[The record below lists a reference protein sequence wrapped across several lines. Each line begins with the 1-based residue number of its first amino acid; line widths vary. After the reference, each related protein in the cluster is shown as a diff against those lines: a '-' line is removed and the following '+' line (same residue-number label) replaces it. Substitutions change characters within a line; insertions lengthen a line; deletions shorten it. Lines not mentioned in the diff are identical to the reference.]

1 MARSF
6 TWFEKFGEVMEALP
20 AENQAEFA
28 LAIVRYGSLGEEP
41 EFDSPLMAAL
51 FTAIREDVD
60 NSLTKR
66 ASASK
71 GGRPPKAGKQQ
82 AETNGGGNAE
92 TGSAKPET
100 KPETNEKPNPE
111 TGSEVSETSAKPVSE
126 TGFEKPK
133 TQSNT
138 VQANTVQA
146 NTSQTRENQAKPRGR
161 ALSGGRPGGQRLRGV
176 RRRMH
181 RRVQRRNRLGLP
193 LGRRREAGARPS
205 PHVRRRAHRGRRQG
219 RRAPQARRVALLEA
233 HGAAH
238 PAGDAVRREV
248 RELSEREGGRP
259 CRRWRLCFRVLSF
272 PQPR

>member
-92 TGSAKPET
+92 TGSAKPKT
-100 KPETNEKPNPE
+100 KDKPKPET
-111 TGSEVSETSAKPVSE
+111 GFGVSETKDEQVSE
-126 TGFEKPK
+126 TGSAKPK

-146 NTSQTRENQAKPRGR
+146 NTSQTRENQAKPNQEDECFPEDDPDGNAFAEFAAGCIDAFNAETGSDYRWGG
-161 ALSGGRPGGQRLRGV
+161 GGRLALDLRRMFDAGRTVDDARAVV
-176 RRRMH
+176 RRKRDEWRGSKRMAQH
-181 RRVQRRNRLGLP
+181 IRPETLFGEKFESYLNEKGADHAD
-193 LGRRREAGARPS
+193 AGVYAS
-205 PHVRRRAHRGRRQG
+205 A
-219 RRAPQARRVALLEA
+219 
-233 HGAAH
+233 
-238 PAGDAVRREV
+238 
-248 RELSEREGGRP
+248 
-259 CRRWRLCFRVLSF
+259 F
-272 PQPR
+272 

>member
-71 GGRPPKAGKQQ
+71 GGRPPKAEKQQ
-82 AETNGGGNAE
+82 AKTNGGGNAE
-92 TGSAKPET
+92 TGSEKPKT
-100 KPETNEKPNPE
+100 KPKPKRE
-111 TGSEVSETSAKPVSE
+111 TGLEVSETKDKPVSE
-126 TGFEKPK
+126 TGSEKPK

-138 VQANTVQA
+138 VQANT
-146 NTSQTRENQAKPRGR
+146 SQTRENQTKPNQDDAFFPEDDPEANAFAEFAAGCIDAFNDETGSDYRWGG
-161 ALSGGRPGGQRLRGV
+161 GGRLALDLRRMFDAGRTVDDARAVV
-176 RRRMH
+176 RRKRDEWRGSKRMAQH
-181 RRVQRRNRLGLP
+181 IRPETLFGEKFESYLNEKGADHAD
-193 LGRRREAGARPS
+193 AGVYAS
-205 PHVRRRAHRGRRQG
+205 A
-219 RRAPQARRVALLEA
+219 
-233 HGAAH
+233 
-238 PAGDAVRREV
+238 
-248 RELSEREGGRP
+248 
-259 CRRWRLCFRVLSF
+259 F
-272 PQPR
+272 

>member
-20 AENQAEFA
+20 DENQAEFA

-66 ASASK
+66 AS
-71 GGRPPKAGKQQ
+71 
-82 AETNGGGNAE
+82 GNAE

-111 TGSEVSETSAKPVSE
+111 TGFEVSETKEKPVSE

-146 NTSQTRENQAKPRGR
+146 STSQTRENQTKPSQDD
-161 ALSGGRPGGQRLRGV
+161 ALFPEDDPEANAFAEFAAGCIDAFNAETGSDYRWGGGGRLALDLRRMFDAGRTVDDARAVV
-176 RRRMH
+176 RRKRDEWRGSKRMAQH
-181 RRVQRRNRLGLP
+181 IRPETLFGEKFESYLNEKGADHAD
-193 LGRRREAGARPS
+193 AGVYAS
-205 PHVRRRAHRGRRQG
+205 A
-219 RRAPQARRVALLEA
+219 
-233 HGAAH
+233 
-238 PAGDAVRREV
+238 
-248 RELSEREGGRP
+248 
-259 CRRWRLCFRVLSF
+259 F
-272 PQPR
+272 

>member
-20 AENQAEFA
+20 DENQAEFA

-71 GGRPPKAGKQQ
+71 GGRPPKADKRK

-111 TGSEVSETSAKPVSE
+111 TGSEVSETNAKPVSQG
-126 TGFEKPK
+126 GFEQPE
-133 TQSNT
+133 TSAYINQAST
-138 VQANTVQA
+138 VQASTDQTKPNQDDSFFSEGDPDGCAFAEFAAGCIDAFNAETGSDYRWNGGGKLALDLRRMFDAGRTVDDA
-146 NTSQTRENQAKPRGR
+146 R
-161 ALSGGRPGGQRLRGV
+161 AVV
-176 RRRMH
+176 RRKRDEWRGSKRMAPCIRPETLFGEKFESYLNEKGADH
-181 RRVQRRNRLGLP
+181 AD
-193 LGRRREAGARPS
+193 AGVYAS
-205 PHVRRRAHRGRRQG
+205 A
-219 RRAPQARRVALLEA
+219 
-233 HGAAH
+233 
-238 PAGDAVRREV
+238 
-248 RELSEREGGRP
+248 
-259 CRRWRLCFRVLSF
+259 F
-272 PQPR
+272 

>member
-1 MARSF
+1 MARAF

-20 AENQAEFA
+20 DENQAEFA

-41 EFDSPLMAAL
+41 EFSSPLMAAL

-71 GGRPPKAGKQQ
+71 GGRPPKADKRK

-100 KPETNEKPNPE
+100 KPETNEKPNP
-111 TGSEVSETSAKPVSE
+111 E

-146 NTSQTRENQAKPRGR
+146 NTSQTRENQAKPSQEDALFPEDDPEANAFAEFAAGCIDAFNAETGSDYRWGGGGKLALDLRRMFDAGR
-161 ALSGGRPGGQRLRGV
+161 TVDDARAVV
-176 RRRMH
+176 RRKRDEWRGSKRMASCIRPETLFGEKFESYLNEKGADH
-181 RRVQRRNRLGLP
+181 AD
-193 LGRRREAGARPS
+193 AGVYAS
-205 PHVRRRAHRGRRQG
+205 A
-219 RRAPQARRVALLEA
+219 
-233 HGAAH
+233 
-238 PAGDAVRREV
+238 
-248 RELSEREGGRP
+248 
-259 CRRWRLCFRVLSF
+259 F
-272 PQPR
+272 

>member
-6 TWFEKFGEVMEALP
+6 TWFEKFGEVMETLP

-71 GGRPPKAGKQQ
+71 GGRPPKAGKRQ

-92 TGSAKPET
+92 TGSAKPKT
-100 KPETNEKPNPE
+100 KPKPKPET
-111 TGSEVSETSAKPVSE
+111 GFDVSETKDETVSE

-146 NTSQTRENQAKPRGR
+146 NTSQTRENQAKENQDAPFPEDDPDGNAFAEFAAGCIDAFNAETGSDYRWGG
-161 ALSGGRPGGQRLRGV
+161 GGRLALDLRRMFDAGRTVDDARAVV
-176 RRRMH
+176 RRKRD
-181 RRVQRRNRLGLP
+181 
-193 LGRRREAGARPS
+193 EW
-205 PHVRRRAHRGRRQG
+205 RG
-219 RRAPQARRVALLEA
+219 
-233 HGAAH
+233 
-238 PAGDAVRREV
+238 
-248 RELSEREGGRP
+248 SERMARLIRP
-259 CRRWRLCFRVLSF
+259 ETLFGEKFESYLNEKGADHADAGVYASAF
-272 PQPR
+272 

>member
-6 TWFEKFGEVMEALP
+6 TWFEKFGEVMETLP

-71 GGRPPKAGKQQ
+71 GGRPPKAGKRQ

-92 TGSAKPET
+92 TGSAKPKT
-100 KPETNEKPNPE
+100 KPKPKPET
-111 TGSEVSETSAKPVSE
+111 GFDVSETKDETVSE

-146 NTSQTRENQAKPRGR
+146 NTDQTKPNQDDAPFPEDDPEANAFAEFAAGCIDAFNDETGSDYRWGG
-161 ALSGGRPGGQRLRGV
+161 GGRLALDL
-176 RRRMH
+176 RRMFDA
-181 RRVQRRNRLGLP
+181 
-193 LGRRREAGARPS
+193 GRTVDDARAVVRHKRDEWRGSKRMAQHIRPETLFGEKFESYLNEKGADHADAGVYAS
-205 PHVRRRAHRGRRQG
+205 A
-219 RRAPQARRVALLEA
+219 
-233 HGAAH
+233 
-238 PAGDAVRREV
+238 
-248 RELSEREGGRP
+248 
-259 CRRWRLCFRVLSF
+259 F
-272 PQPR
+272 

>member
-20 AENQAEFA
+20 TENQAEFA

-71 GGRPPKAGKQQ
+71 GGRPPKADKRK

-100 KPETNEKPNPE
+100 KPETNEKPTPE

-146 NTSQTRENQAKPRGR
+146 STSQTRENQAKTGQED
-161 ALSGGRPGGQRLRGV
+161 ALFPEDDPEANAFAEFAAGCIDAFNVETAGAAAGGWRSTFAACSTPGAPWTTPGPSCAASATSGAARSAWRSTS
-176 RRRMH
+176 
-181 RRVQRRNRLGLP
+181 
-193 LGRRREAGARPS
+193 GRRRCSARS
-205 PHVRRRAHRGRRQG
+205 SRAT
-219 RRAPQARRVALLEA
+219 
-233 HGAAH
+233 
-238 PAGDAVRREV
+238 
-248 RELSEREGGRP
+248 
-259 CRRWRLCFRVLSF
+259 
-272 PQPR
+272 

>member
-1 MARSF
+1 MARAF
-6 TWFEKFGEVMEALP
+6 TWFEKFGEVLEALP
-20 AENQAEFA
+20 DENQAEFA

-71 GGRPPKAGKQQ
+71 GGRPPKSGKQQ

-92 TGSAKPET
+92 TGFDKPKT
-100 KPETNEKPNPE
+100 KPEANEKPNPE
-111 TGSEVSETSAKPVSE
+111 TGFEVSETKEKLVSE

-146 NTSQTRENQAKPRGR
+146 NTSQTRESQAKPSDDACFPEDDPEANAFAEFAAGCIDAFNAETGSDYRWGG
-161 ALSGGRPGGQRLRGV
+161 GGRLALDLRRMFDAGRTVDDARAVV
-176 RRRMH
+176 RRKRDEWRGSKRMA
-181 RRVQRRNRLGLP
+181 RNIRPETLFGEKFESYLNEK
-193 LGRRREAGARPS
+193 GADHADAGVYAS
-205 PHVRRRAHRGRRQG
+205 A
-219 RRAPQARRVALLEA
+219 
-233 HGAAH
+233 
-238 PAGDAVRREV
+238 
-248 RELSEREGGRP
+248 
-259 CRRWRLCFRVLSF
+259 F
-272 PQPR
+272 

>member
-20 AENQAEFA
+20 NENQAEFA

-92 TGSAKPET
+92 TGFQKPKTKAKPKPET
-100 KPETNEKPNPE
+100 
-111 TGSEVSETSAKPVSE
+111 GFEVSETKDEQVSE

-138 VQANTVQA
+138 VQANTD
-146 NTSQTRENQAKPRGR
+146 QTKPNQEDAPFPEDDPDGNAFAEFAAGCIDAFNAETGSDYRWGG
-161 ALSGGRPGGQRLRGV
+161 GGRLALDLRRMFDAGRTVDDARAVV
-176 RRRMH
+176 RRKRDEWRGSQRMA
-181 RRVQRRNRLGLP
+181 P
-193 LGRRREAGARPS
+193 LIRPETLFGEKFESYLNEKGADHADAGVYAS
-205 PHVRRRAHRGRRQG
+205 A
-219 RRAPQARRVALLEA
+219 
-233 HGAAH
+233 
-238 PAGDAVRREV
+238 
-248 RELSEREGGRP
+248 
-259 CRRWRLCFRVLSF
+259 F
-272 PQPR
+272 

>member
-20 AENQAEFA
+20 DENQAEFA

-71 GGRPPKAGKQQ
+71 GGRPPKAGKQH

-146 NTSQTRENQAKPRGR
+146 STSQAKRTRSFRRTTRRPTPSRSSPPDASTRSTTKPARITAGAAAGGWR
-161 ALSGGRPGGQRLRGV
+161 STFAACSTPGAPWTTPGPSCAASATSGAARSAWRSTS
-176 RRRMH
+176 
-181 RRVQRRNRLGLP
+181 
-193 LGRRREAGARPS
+193 GRRRCSARS
-205 PHVRRRAHRGRRQG
+205 SRAI
-219 RRAPQARRVALLEA
+219 
-233 HGAAH
+233 
-238 PAGDAVRREV
+238 
-248 RELSEREGGRP
+248 
-259 CRRWRLCFRVLSF
+259 
-272 PQPR
+272 

>member
-71 GGRPPKAGKQQ
+71 GGRPPKADKRK

-111 TGSEVSETSAKPVSE
+111 TGFEVSETKEKPVSE

-133 TQSNT
+133 TQANT

-146 NTSQTRENQAKPRGR
+146 RESQAKTGQEDALFPEDDPEANAFAEFAAGCIDAFNAETGSDYRWGGGGKLALDLRRMFDAGR
-161 ALSGGRPGGQRLRGV
+161 TVDDARAVV
-176 RRRMH
+176 RRKRDEWRGSKRMAPCIRPETLFGERFESYLNEKGADH
-181 RRVQRRNRLGLP
+181 AD
-193 LGRRREAGARPS
+193 AGVYAS
-205 PHVRRRAHRGRRQG
+205 A
-219 RRAPQARRVALLEA
+219 
-233 HGAAH
+233 
-238 PAGDAVRREV
+238 
-248 RELSEREGGRP
+248 
-259 CRRWRLCFRVLSF
+259 F
-272 PQPR
+272 

>member
-71 GGRPPKAGKQQ
+71 GGRPPKADKRKV
-82 AETNGGGNAE
+82 ETNGGGNAE

-111 TGSEVSETSAKPVSE
+111 TGSE
-126 TGFEKPK
+126 KPK

-146 NTSQTRENQAKPRGR
+146 STSQTRENQAKTGQED
-161 ALSGGRPGGQRLRGV
+161 ALFPEDDPEANAFAEFAAGCIDAFNDETGSDYRWGGGGRLALDLRRMFDAGRTVDDARDVV
-176 RRRMH
+176 RRKRDEWRGSKRMAQH
-181 RRVQRRNRLGLP
+181 IRPETLFGEKFESYLNEKGADHAD
-193 LGRRREAGARPS
+193 AGVYAS
-205 PHVRRRAHRGRRQG
+205 A
-219 RRAPQARRVALLEA
+219 
-233 HGAAH
+233 
-238 PAGDAVRREV
+238 
-248 RELSEREGGRP
+248 
-259 CRRWRLCFRVLSF
+259 F
-272 PQPR
+272 

>member
-20 AENQAEFA
+20 NENQAEFA

-71 GGRPPKAGKQQ
+71 GGRPPKADKRK

-111 TGSEVSETSAKPVSE
+111 TGFGVSETKDETVSE

-146 NTSQTRENQAKPRGR
+146 KPNQEDAPFPEDDPDGNAFAEFAAGCIDAFNAETGSDYRWGG
-161 ALSGGRPGGQRLRGV
+161 GGRLALDLRRMFDAGRTVDDARAVV
-176 RRRMH
+176 RRKRDEWRGSKRMAQH
-181 RRVQRRNRLGLP
+181 IRPETLFGEKFESYLNEKGADHAD
-193 LGRRREAGARPS
+193 AGVYAS
-205 PHVRRRAHRGRRQG
+205 A
-219 RRAPQARRVALLEA
+219 
-233 HGAAH
+233 
-238 PAGDAVRREV
+238 
-248 RELSEREGGRP
+248 
-259 CRRWRLCFRVLSF
+259 F
-272 PQPR
+272 

>member
-20 AENQAEFA
+20 DENQAEFA

-41 EFDSPLMAAL
+41 EFSSPLMTAL

-71 GGRPPKAGKQQ
+71 GGRPAKQQ
-82 AETNGGGNAE
+82 VKTSKAEASE
-92 TGSAKPET
+92 TGFA

-146 NTSQTRENQAKPRGR
+146 NTSQTRENQAKPSQED
-161 ALSGGRPGGQRLRGV
+161 ALFPEDDPEANAFAEFAAGCIDAFNAETGSDYRWGGGGRLALDLRRMFDAGRTVDDARAVV
-176 RRRMH
+176 RRKRDEWRGSKRMA
-181 RRVQRRNRLGLP
+181 RNIRPETLFGEKFESYLNEK
-193 LGRRREAGARPS
+193 GADHADAGVYAS
-205 PHVRRRAHRGRRQG
+205 A
-219 RRAPQARRVALLEA
+219 
-233 HGAAH
+233 
-238 PAGDAVRREV
+238 
-248 RELSEREGGRP
+248 
-259 CRRWRLCFRVLSF
+259 F
-272 PQPR
+272 

>member
-6 TWFEKFGEVMEALP
+6 TWFEKFGEVMETLP

-71 GGRPPKAGKQQ
+71 GGRPPKAGKRQ

-92 TGSAKPET
+92 TGSGKPKTKDKPKPET
-100 KPETNEKPNPE
+100 
-111 TGSEVSETSAKPVSE
+111 GFGVSETKDKPVSE

-138 VQANTVQA
+138 VQANT
-146 NTSQTRENQAKPRGR
+146 SQTRENQAKPNQEDECFPEDDPEANAFAEFAAGCIDAFNAETGSDYRWGG
-161 ALSGGRPGGQRLRGV
+161 GGRLALDLRRMFDAGRTVEDARAVV
-176 RRRMH
+176 RRKRDEWRSSKRMAQH
-181 RRVQRRNRLGLP
+181 IRPETLFGERFESYLNEKGADHAD
-193 LGRRREAGARPS
+193 AGVYAS
-205 PHVRRRAHRGRRQG
+205 A
-219 RRAPQARRVALLEA
+219 
-233 HGAAH
+233 
-238 PAGDAVRREV
+238 
-248 RELSEREGGRP
+248 
-259 CRRWRLCFRVLSF
+259 F
-272 PQPR
+272 

>member
-20 AENQAEFA
+20 DENQAEFA

-92 TGSAKPET
+92 TGFPKPKTKAKPKPET
-100 KPETNEKPNPE
+100 
-111 TGSEVSETSAKPVSE
+111 GFEVSETKDEQVSE

-138 VQANTVQA
+138 VQANTD
-146 NTSQTRENQAKPRGR
+146 QTKPNQEDAPFPEDDPDGNAFAEFAAGCIDAFNAETGSDYRWGG
-161 ALSGGRPGGQRLRGV
+161 GGRLALDLRRMFDAGRTVDDARAVV
-176 RRRMH
+176 RRKRDEWRGSSRMAQH
-181 RRVQRRNRLGLP
+181 IRPETLFGEKFESYLNEKGADHAD
-193 LGRRREAGARPS
+193 AGVYAS
-205 PHVRRRAHRGRRQG
+205 A
-219 RRAPQARRVALLEA
+219 
-233 HGAAH
+233 
-238 PAGDAVRREV
+238 
-248 RELSEREGGRP
+248 
-259 CRRWRLCFRVLSF
+259 F
-272 PQPR
+272 

>member
-20 AENQAEFA
+20 SENQAEFA

-92 TGSAKPET
+92 TGFEKPKTKAKPKPET
-100 KPETNEKPNPE
+100 
-111 TGSEVSETSAKPVSE
+111 GFGVSETKDEQVSE

-138 VQANTVQA
+138 VQANTDQTKPNQDDAPFPEDDPEA
-146 NTSQTRENQAKPRGR
+146 NAFAEFAAGCIDAFNAETGSDYRWGG
-161 ALSGGRPGGQRLRGV
+161 GGRLALDLRRMFDAGRTVDDARAVV
-176 RRRMH
+176 RRKRDEWRGSKRMA
-181 RRVQRRNRLGLP
+181 Q
-193 LGRRREAGARPS
+193 
-205 PHVRRRAHRGRRQG
+205 HVRPETLFGEKFESY
-219 RRAPQARRVALLEA
+219 LNEK
-233 HGAAH
+233 GADHAD
-238 PAGDAVRREV
+238 AGVYA
-248 RELSEREGGRP
+248 SA
-259 CRRWRLCFRVLSF
+259 F
-272 PQPR
+272 

>member
-20 AENQAEFA
+20 SENQAEFA

-92 TGSAKPET
+92 TGSAKPKT
-100 KPETNEKPNPE
+100 KDKPKPET
-111 TGSEVSETSAKPVSE
+111 GFGVSETKDEQVSE

-138 VQANTVQA
+138 VQANTDQTKPNQDDAPFPEDDPEA
-146 NTSQTRENQAKPRGR
+146 NAFAEFAAGCIDAFNAETGSDYRWGG
-161 ALSGGRPGGQRLRGV
+161 GGRLALDLRRMFDAGRTVDDARAVV
-176 RRRMH
+176 RRKRVDWRGSKRMA
-181 RRVQRRNRLGLP
+181 Q
-193 LGRRREAGARPS
+193 
-205 PHVRRRAHRGRRQG
+205 HVRPETLFGEKFESY
-219 RRAPQARRVALLEA
+219 LNEK
-233 HGAAH
+233 GADHAD
-238 PAGDAVRREV
+238 AGVYA
-248 RELSEREGGRP
+248 SA
-259 CRRWRLCFRVLSF
+259 F
-272 PQPR
+272 

>member
-41 EFDSPLMAAL
+41 EFGSPLMAAL

-71 GGRPPKAGKQQ
+71 GGRPPKADKRK

-111 TGSEVSETSAKPVSE
+111 TG
-126 TGFEKPK
+126 FEKPK

-146 NTSQTRENQAKPRGR
+146 STSQTRENQAKPSQED
-161 ALSGGRPGGQRLRGV
+161 ALFPEDDPEASAFAEFAAGCIDAFNAETGSDYRWGGGGRLALDLRRMFDAGRTVDDARAVV
-176 RRRMH
+176 RRKRDEWRGSKRMAPCIRPETLFGEKFESYLNEKGADH
-181 RRVQRRNRLGLP
+181 AD
-193 LGRRREAGARPS
+193 AGVYAS
-205 PHVRRRAHRGRRQG
+205 A
-219 RRAPQARRVALLEA
+219 
-233 HGAAH
+233 
-238 PAGDAVRREV
+238 
-248 RELSEREGGRP
+248 
-259 CRRWRLCFRVLSF
+259 F
-272 PQPR
+272 